1 MKQLESGGQWPR
13 LLLLAA
19 WSVFSLYAQSPND
32 AAFLSTLGELRE
44 ATYSDKA
51 TIVERLAQGKHPSLR
66 AVLTALLNGRLYY
79 RNSDPLQ
86 LVDPISLKDAGSA
99 PAADLTAIGTNNSLR
114 SVLRTTV
121 ARFALSSPS

>member
-79 RNSDPLQ
+79 RNSDQQILIVKSADSDPLQ
-86 LVDPISLKDAGSA
+86 LVDPISLKD
-99 PAADLTAIGTNNSLR
+99 
-114 SVLRTTV
+114 
-121 ARFALSSPS
+121 